1 MADAEIKLTKNQ
13 FIPFIDTSETIHS
26 GTWTP
31 TWKRIDKSTIFD
43 LNPNAQ
49 TKELDYISQELPTE
63 EIESYKPELPQ
74 EIALYA
80 GNPIYDFV
88 FNRLYGLH
96 VGDAAIAPVLL
107 CFPGTTTKKAWQI
120 QRCVL
125 VPGNLNTV
133 DGKLSFSLKFGGDIE
148 RGTYT
153 ITEGA
158 PTFSK
163 ASS

>member
-1 MADAEIKLTKNQ
+1 MAEAEIKLTKNQ
-13 FIPFIDTSETIHS
+13 YIPFIDTSDTIHS

-43 LNPNAQ
+43 LNLNAQ

-63 EIESYKPELPQ
+63 EIESYKPELQQ
-74 EIALYA
+74 EIALYKN
-80 GNPIYDFV
+80 NPIYDFV
-88 FNRLYGLH
+88 FGRLYGLH

-107 CFPGTTTKKAWQI
+107 CFPGDDEKAWQI

-133 DGKLSFSLKFGGDIE
+133 DGKLTFSLKFGGDIE

-163 ASS
+163 ASA